1 MKVLIIT
8 VAGMSTRF
16 SRSVGKPVIKC
27 LYHNKSLKDSLLYI
41 LLERSREFDYFI
53 IVGGY
58 RYKELC
64 ETIRASFKK
73 FSDRILL
80 IENPY
85 YSTYGSG
92 YSLYLGLQK
101 AFETGADEIVF
112 AEGDLYFNED
122 DYRRVCSADKSVV
135 TVNRNPILADKS
147 VALYFDIAGEIR
159 YIYDT
164 GHNELLIKEPFFAI
178 YNSGQVWKFSDKE
191 IAKKVFSKI
200 DKEEWKGTN
209 LIFVEKYFRTI
220 GRDKYEL
227 ITLGNWVNCNTLDDF
242 NQIQEY

>member
-64 ETIRASFKK
+64 ETIRISFEE
-73 FSDRILL
+73 FSDKILSV
-80 IENPY
+80 ENPY
-85 YSTYGSG
+85 YATYGSG

-101 AFETGADEIVF
+101 AFEAEADEIVF

-122 DYRRVCSADKSVV
+122 DYQRVCSADKSVV

-159 YIYDT
+159 YIC
-164 GHNELLIKEPFFAI
+164 LLYTSP
-178 YNSGQVWKFSDKE
+178 SP
-191 IAKKVFSKI
+191 
-200 DKEEWKGTN
+200 
-209 LIFVEKYFRTI
+209 
-220 GRDKYEL
+220 RD
-227 ITLGNWVNCNTLDDF
+227 
-242 NQIQEY
+242 

>member
-16 SRSVGKPVIKC
+16 SHSIGKPVIKC
-27 LYHNKSLKDSLLYI
+27 LYYKKSEKDSLLYT
-41 LLERSREFDYFI
+41 LLDRSREFDNFI

-64 ETIRASFKK
+64 ETIRTSFKK
-73 FSDRILL
+73 FSDKILL

-85 YSTYGSG
+85 YATYGSG

-101 AFETGADEIVF
+101 AFEAEADEIVF
-112 AEGDLYFNED
+112 AEGDLYFDED
-122 DYRRVCSADKSVV
+122 DYRRVCSADQSVV
-135 TVNRNPILADKS
+135 TVNRNPILADKA

-164 GHNELLIKEPFFAI
+164 GHNELFIKEPFRAI

-191 IAKKVFSKI
+191 LARKVYSQM
-200 DKEEWKGTN
+200 DKEDWKGTN

-220 GRDKYEL
+220 RRDKYEL
-227 ITLGNWVNCNTLDDF
+227 ITLGHWVNCNTLDDF

>member
-1 MKVLIIT
+1 M
-8 VAGMSTRF
+8 
-16 SRSVGKPVIKC
+16 
-27 LYHNKSLKDSLLYI
+27 YI

-101 AFETGADEIVF
+101 AFEIYILMKTITKG
-112 AEGDLYFNED
+112 
-122 DYRRVCSADKSVV
+122 CVV
-135 TVNRNPILADKS
+135 PIKVWL
-147 VALYFDIAGEIR
+147 
-159 YIYDT
+159 
-164 GHNELLIKEPFFAI
+164 LLI
-178 YNSGQVWKFSDKE
+178 E
-191 IAKKVFSKI
+191 IQS
-200 DKEEWKGTN
+200 
-209 LIFVEKYFRTI
+209 
-220 GRDKYEL
+220 
-227 ITLGNWVNCNTLDDF
+227 
-242 NQIQEY
+242 

>member
-122 DYRRVCSADKSVV
+122 DYQRVCSADKSVV

-164 GHNELLIKEPFFAI
+164 GHNELFIKEPFLAI
-178 YNSGQVWKFSDKE
+178 YNSGQVWKFSDKHL
-191 IAKKVFSKI
+191 ARKVYSQM
-200 DKEEWKGTN
+200 DEEEWKGTN
-209 LIFVEKYFRTI
+209 LIFVEKYFRDI
-220 GRDKYEL
+220 GSEKYEL
-227 ITLGNWVNCNTLDDF
+227 ITLRHWINCNTLDDF
-242 NQIQEY
+242 NKI

>member
-101 AFETGADEIVF
+101 ALKQGQMRSFLQKEIYILMKTITK
-112 AEGDLYFNED
+112 G
-122 DYRRVCSADKSVV
+122 CVV
-135 TVNRNPILADKS
+135 PIKVWL
-147 VALYFDIAGEIR
+147 
-159 YIYDT
+159 
-164 GHNELLIKEPFFAI
+164 LLI
-178 YNSGQVWKFSDKE
+178 E
-191 IAKKVFSKI
+191 IQS
-200 DKEEWKGTN
+200 
-209 LIFVEKYFRTI
+209 
-220 GRDKYEL
+220 
-227 ITLGNWVNCNTLDDF
+227 
-242 NQIQEY
+242 

>member
-64 ETIRASFKK
+64 ETIRISFEE
-73 FSDRILL
+73 FSDKILSV
-80 IENPY
+80 ENPY
-85 YSTYGSG
+85 YATYGSG

-101 AFETGADEIVF
+101 AFEAEADEIVF

-122 DYRRVCSADKSVV
+122 DYQRVCSADKSVV

-159 YIYDT
+159 YISDT
-164 GHNELLIKEPFFAI
+164 GHNELFIKEPFLAI
-178 YNSGQVWKFSDKE
+178 YNSGQVWKFSDKHL
-191 IAKKVFSKI
+191 ARKVYSQM
-200 DKEEWKGTN
+200 DEEEWKGTN
-209 LIFVEKYFRTI
+209 LIFVEKYFRDI
-220 GRDKYEL
+220 GSEKYEL
-227 ITLGNWVNCNTLDDF
+227 ITLRHWINCNTLDDF
-242 NQIQEY
+242 NKI